1 MVFKSDWGGSW
12 SASSRVVQEGPRPY
26 QNGGLIALVGK
37 PEQQKPSRSKRMEIV
52 ERMPSIDDNLLGY
65 NLEGR
70 QVLLRCA
77 QNERDFD
84 LYVAM
89 PFVKGV
95 TERVTGRTMMVVGST
110 AHHIEAMQGQFSGV
124 MWDEE
129 AGVKE
134 YGNTMRWINVGKTK
148 EGFIGLDYNVAAEM
162 NQGVARSVDDV
173 RFLAEMLL
181 ELGYDP
187 AKKLFLLEPPY
198 IREREEGKKF
208 RAEGYVT
215 LQDYSERRK

>member
-12 SASSRVVQEGPRPY
+12 NNAPRVVQETPRLY
-26 QNGGLIALVGK
+26 QDGGLIALVGK
-37 PEQQKPSRSKRMEIV
+37 PEARKPSRQGRMEIV
-52 ERMPSIDDNLLGY
+52 EQLTRIDDNLLGY

-77 QNERDFD
+77 SNERDFD

-95 TERVTGRTMMVVGST
+95 TERESGRTMLILGST
-110 AHHIEAMQGQFSGV
+110 AHHIEAMQGQFSGAV
-124 MWDEE
+124 WDLES
-129 AGVKE
+129 GVKE

-148 EGFIGLDYNVAAEM
+148 EGFIGLDYNVGAQM
-162 NQGVARSVDDV
+162 NQGVARSLDDV
-173 RFLAEMLL
+173 RFLAGMLL

-187 AKKLFLLEPPY
+187 SKKLFLLEPPY
-198 IREREEGKKF
+198 IREREEWKKF
-208 RAEGYVT
+208 RTQGYVT
-215 LQDYSERRK
+215 LEDYAKGR

>member
-12 SASSRVVQEGPRPY
+12 SSSARVVQEAPRPY
-26 QNGGLIALVGK
+26 QEGGLIALVGK
-37 PEQQKPSRSKRMEIV
+37 PEGRKPSRQGRMEIV
-52 ERMPSIDDNLLGY
+52 ERMPTIDDNLLGY

-70 QVLLRCA
+70 QVLLRCV

-95 TERVTGRTMMVVGST
+95 TERGSGRTMMIIGST
-110 AHHIEAMQGQFSGV
+110 AHHIEAMQGQFNGTV
-124 MWDEE
+124 WDLES
-129 AGVKE
+129 GVKE

-148 EGFIGLDYNVAAEM
+148 EGFIGLDYNVKAEA
-162 NQGVARSVDDV
+162 NLGVARSLDDV

-208 RAEGYVT
+208 RADGYVT
-215 LQDYSERRK
+215 LQDYVKGR